1 MSDLFRPPLTT
12 LYIPSTALNFPAPTK
27 HPTPNNSGL
36 APDPVSSRESTKAP
50 KPSEGSK
57 KNKESN
63 SNPGLISP
71 DKVET
76 FISGALLPTTDEVLD
91 CSEKEMRSTPRAD
104 PDSAPGSSTL
114 LSTEALKNPTSSEKK
129 SGSVDSEKPKN
140 SLENFKIP
148 KKDSLKKSQV
158 SRFPQNIATTL
169 NLSNVSS
176 QVGANSNPMVP
187 PTPERGQFS
196 SGSEK
201 VTPGKRKRSLTALP
215 TSSSSLANETSR
227 IPENTSDGT
236 QGKKTKRLS
245 SLPNQ
250 DDFIQRFIDT
260 ANLAT
265 QVDSDKK
272 KIEMKKSK
280 SKLSNMIHPSDTRDP
295 GGVLDSSQKH
305 PRKRSKT
312 VLPQPPSTMGREVI
326 T

>member
-27 HPTPNNSGL
+27 HPTTNNSGL
-36 APDPVSSRESTKAP
+36 APDPVSSRESTKAS
-50 KPSEGSK
+50 KPSEGSE
-57 KNKESN
+57 KNQESN
-63 SNPGLISP
+63 SNPGLSSP

-76 FISGALLPTTDEVLD
+76 GISGALLPTTDEVLD

-114 LSTEALKNPTSSEKK
+114 LSTEALKNPTSSEIK

-148 KKDSLKKSQV
+148 KKDSLKKSKV
-158 SRFPQNIATTL
+158 SIFPQDIATTL

-176 QVGANSNPMVP
+176 QVGANSNPLVP
-187 PTPERGQFS
+187 PTTERGQFS

-215 TSSSSLANETSR
+215 KSSSSLANETSR
-227 IPENTSDGT
+227 IP
-236 QGKKTKRLS
+236 

-250 DDFIQRFIDT
+250 DDFIQRFMDT

-265 QVDSDKK
+265 QVDSDKR
-272 KIEMKKSK
+272 KIEIKKSK
-280 SKLSNMIHPSDTRDP
+280 SKLSDMIHPSDTRDP
-295 GGVLDSSQKH
+295 VGVLDSSQNH

>member
-129 SGSVDSEKPKN
+129 FGSVDSEKPKN
-140 SLENFKIP
+140 SLEK
-148 KKDSLKKSQV
+148 V
-158 SRFPQNIATTL
+158 SRFPQDIATTL

-236 QGKKTKRLS
+236 QGKKTKRS
-245 SLPNQ
+245 STLPNQ

>member
-27 HPTPNNSGL
+27 HPTTNNSGL

-76 FISGALLPTTDEVLD
+76 VISGALLSTTDEVLD
-91 CSEKEMRSTPRAD
+91 CSEKEIRSTPRAD

-140 SLENFKIP
+140 SLEK
-148 KKDSLKKSQV
+148 V

-236 QGKKTKRLS
+236 QGKKTKRS
-245 SLPNQ
+245 STLPNQ
-250 DDFIQRFIDT
+250 DDFIQPFIDT

>member
-36 APDPVSSRESTKAP
+36 APDPVFSRESTKAP

-76 FISGALLPTTDEVLD
+76 VISGALLSTTDEVLD
-91 CSEKEMRSTPRAD
+91 CSEKEIRSTPRAD

-140 SLENFKIP
+140 SLEK
-148 KKDSLKKSQV
+148 V

-176 QVGANSNPMVP
+176 QVGANSNPMVS
-187 PTPERGQFS
+187 PTPEREQFS

-236 QGKKTKRLS
+236 QGKKTKRS
-245 SLPNQ
+245 STLPNQ
-250 DDFIQRFIDT
+250 DDFIQPFIDT

>member
-27 HPTPNNSGL
+27 HPTTNNSGL

-50 KPSEGSK
+50 KPSQGSE

-63 SNPGLISP
+63 SNPGLSSP

-76 FISGALLPTTDEVLD
+76 GISGALLPTTDEVLD

>member
-1 MSDLFRPPLTT
+1 MSDLVRPPLTT

-27 HPTPNNSGL
+27 HPTTNNSGL
-36 APDPVSSRESTKAP
+36 APDPVFSRESTKAP
-50 KPSEGSK
+50 KPSEGSE

-76 FISGALLPTTDEVLD
+76 VISGALLSTTDEVLD
-91 CSEKEMRSTPRAD
+91 CSEKEIRSTPRAD

-140 SLENFKIP
+140 SLEK
-148 KKDSLKKSQV
+148 V
-158 SRFPQNIATTL
+158 SRFPQDIATTL

-236 QGKKTKRLS
+236 QGKKTKRS
-245 SLPNQ
+245 STLPNQ
-250 DDFIQRFIDT
+250 DDFIQPFIDT